1 MPAHKRNLEPID
13 PRTARDL
20 FLDHKETNCAEA
32 TVRNYRYR
40 TNHFIEW
47 CEENDIDNLNDV
59 SGRDIQTYRLWR
71 KEQSDLNEL
80 TTRMQMSTLRV
91 FLKWAASIEAVPENL
106 YDKVMVPRVRPEQR
120 QRDETL
126 DAERAQEI
134 LTYLAKF
141 QYASTE
147 HVLLALLW
155 ETGIRIGAAKSLDV
169 DDVDFENGYLRLVHR
184 PNEGTQLKNGT
195 GGERLVALTSDL
207 AKLLGDYIDEIR
219 NDLEDEYG
227 RKPLLTTRQG
237 RMSRGTMR
245 RTIYRVTAPCFFDEP
260 CQDCSEGEDR
270 RCGDSVSPH
279 SVRRGS
285 ITHYL
290 SEDVPV
296 DVISDRMNVSRNVL
310 EKHYDKRSEEV
321 KVEQRREYLENV

>member
-20 FLDHKETNCAEA
+20 FLGHKETNCAEA
-32 TVRNYRYR
+32 TVRNYHYQ

-120 QRDETL
+120 QCDETL

-141 QYASTE
+141 QYASNE

-184 PNEGTQLKNGT
+184 PEEVKKY
-195 GGERLVALTSDL
+195 EELV
-207 AKLLGDYIDEIR
+207 
-219 NDLEDEYG
+219 
-227 RKPLLTTRQG
+227 RKTP
-237 RMSRGTMR
+237 
-245 RTIYRVTAPCFFDEP
+245 AE
-260 CQDCSEGEDR
+260 
-270 RCGDSVSPH
+270 
-279 SVRRGS
+279 SVRR
-285 ITHYL
+285 IL
-290 SEDVPV
+290 DV
-296 DVISDRMNVSRNVL
+296 
-310 EKHYDKRSEEV
+310 HA
-321 KVEQRREYLENV
+321 EYESTYGWE